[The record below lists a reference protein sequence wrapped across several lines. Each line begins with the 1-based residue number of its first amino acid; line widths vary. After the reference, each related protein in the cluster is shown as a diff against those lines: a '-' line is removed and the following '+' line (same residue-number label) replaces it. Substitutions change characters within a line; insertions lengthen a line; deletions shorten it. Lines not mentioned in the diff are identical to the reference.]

1 MRKLLV
7 TLFCI
12 AFLSPLTHGNAQQ
25 SGSIQVYVFYIDECQ
40 ACGGILKGYLPT
52 LKSTYPSLEI
62 NTFNIG
68 NPSYYE
74 AMVELETQLGR
85 TGNEL
90 PVLIIGNQIL
100 SGEQEITEKLAPL
113 LLEYQLR
120 GGTLLPPLEIP
131 TFAYP
136 SEKTFSV
143 DLVYF
148 YQRGCS
154 KCDRAIYLLKYFSKR
169 YPNLN
174 VREIDI
180 NSPDGKLLNE
190 TLSDRLNLPVEK
202 RLLAPTI
209 FIGNDYLLPHDMAES
224 KIEVLIRKYEKVATT
239 SALTM
244 GKGEM
249 KKAEESM
256 VERFK
261 SLGVLTVLS
270 AGLIDGINPCAF
282 ATLIFFISYLTLV
295 GRKRKEILWVGI
307 GFSGAVFATYLLI
320 GLGILSFVRHL
331 SFLPVVSR
339 VVYLVTIAIALIL
352 GAVSLYDYVQLKRS
366 RASEMKLQL
375 PDFLKRRIHQT
386 IRRESRSARYLLAAL
401 VSGFIISLLEF
412 TCTGQVYLPTILFVM
427 NIPSLRGSAVSYL
440 VFYNLM
446 FIIPLLTIF
455 GLVYWG
461 VTSEQ
466 LAFFLRKK
474 ASTIRLL
481 TSLLF
486 LALAGV
492 LVMNFI

>member
-40 ACGGILKGYLPT
+40 ACGGILQGYLPT

-120 GGTLLPPLEIP
+120 GGALLPPLEIP

-224 KIEVLIRKYEKVATT
+224 KIEALIRKYEKVATT

-352 GAVSLYDYVQLKRS
+352 GAVSLYDYVQLKRG

-412 TCTGQVYLPTILFVM
+412 TCTGQVYLPTILFVT

-455 GLVYWG
+455 GLAYWG